1 MFEIANHFID
11 EAGVY
16 FVRVVID
23 ETEAQFFTF
32 DHYPTQEE
40 VDNVAQRF
48 VDARQKTEE
57 IVEIEDVSTRQDDI
71 TNA

>member
-16 FVRVVID
+16 FVRVVISD
-23 ETEAQFFTF
+23 SEAQFFTF

-40 VDNVAQRF
+40 VDVVAQRF
-48 VDARQKTEE
+48 VDAKQPIEETE
-57 IVEIEDVSTRQDDI
+57 DASTEQDD
-71 TNA
+71 TQNP